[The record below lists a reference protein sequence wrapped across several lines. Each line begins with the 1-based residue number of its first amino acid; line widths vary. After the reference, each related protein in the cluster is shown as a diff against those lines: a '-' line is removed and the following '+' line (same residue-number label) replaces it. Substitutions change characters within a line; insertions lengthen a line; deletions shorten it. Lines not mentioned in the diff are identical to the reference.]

1 MLKINFDGN
10 SGGVCFN
17 NSDLMD
23 RDGVYYSEGF
33 ESKSDVLSLIHLF
46 SLTRDDLR
54 DFYLGYCGSQLDL
67 LCGGCSDLSEVDSAF
82 VESVFRE
89 SFDIFNGYLDETA
102 LIDFKSDI
110 IFSSIQSFL
119 CKRLNGMKVC
129 GADCVQVMSDVS
141 TSFAVWMQLRFDGF
155 SNESKQYKWFL
166 GEGFLE
172 FGRRSSFS
180 MKSGVFS
187 IKRRGCWFGFDIH
200 NIFIFDDSFSL
211 KALNDYYG
219 GFNNGSISFFNE
231 IAQLILNIRTCGLY
245 DRMLSANSCV
255 DIKDTKDL
263 DSIMYR
269 GFDGDR
275 EVDDMITSFGVGHL
289 VLSKAVLGD
298 RLEFYY
304 RALNGDLVSL
314 GSVSPFD
321 SFWCLFRLMNAI
333 GLFHFHDMLFVVKSL
348 KSICSSVVD
357 KDMVHGV
364 FKKLKS
370 DYSTVDFLLF
380 D

>member
-1 MLKINFDGN
+1 MLKIDFDNN
-10 SGGVCFN
+10 SCGVCFN
-17 NSDLMD
+17 NSNLID

-33 ESKSDVLSLIHLF
+33 ESKSDILSLIHLF

-54 DFYLGYCGSQLDL
+54 DFYFGYCSSQLDL

-102 LIDFKSDI
+102 LVDFESDA

-119 CKRLNGMKVC
+119 YKRLNGMKVC
-129 GADCVQVMSDVS
+129 GVDCVRVMSDVS
-141 TSFAVWMQLRFDGF
+141 TSFNVWMQLRFDGF
-155 SNESKQYKWFL
+155 SNEFKQYKWDL
-166 GEGFLE
+166 GDGSLD
-172 FGRRSSFS
+172 FGKRSSFN

-187 IKRRGCWFGFDIH
+187 IKRRGSWFGFDIH
-200 NIFIFDDSFSL
+200 NIFIFDDLFSL
-211 KALNDYYG
+211 KALNGYTNG
-219 GFNNGSISFFNE
+219 GVLYFNE
-231 IAQLILNIRTCGLY
+231 IAHLILSIRTCGWY

-255 DIKDTKDL
+255 DIKDTMDL

-275 EVDDMITSFGVGHL
+275 KVDDMITSFGVGHL
-289 VLSKAVLGD
+289 VLSKASLGD

-304 RALNGDLVSL
+304 RDLSGDLMNLDSI
-314 GSVSPFD
+314 STFE

-333 GLFHFHDMLFVVKSL
+333 GLFHFHDLLFVVKSL

-357 KDMVHGV
+357 RDMVHGV